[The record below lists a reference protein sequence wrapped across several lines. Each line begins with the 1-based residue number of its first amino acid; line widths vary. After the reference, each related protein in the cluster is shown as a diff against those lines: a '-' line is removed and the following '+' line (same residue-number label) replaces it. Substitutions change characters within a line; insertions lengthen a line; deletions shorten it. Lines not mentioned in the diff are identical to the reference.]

1 MAVRP
6 NYQQSHGDFSPL
18 YASGSAQQ
26 SKSAS
31 SFCHDQ
37 GFGMEDLVW
46 EQYTVTLQKDP
57 RKGFG
62 IAVSGGRDNPHFK
75 NGDNSI
81 VISDVL
87 PGGPAD
93 GSLFENDRV
102 IMVNG
107 TLLENVPHSF
117 AVQQLRKCGKT
128 AVLVVRRPRRIPM
141 GMPSKSEPALD
152 VIGDYAE
159 FENRTAY
166 TAYSDRSG
174 IGGSSPDRA
183 YRRDQER
190 GPYYEREQGGYGN
203 RARSVD
209 QDLNV
214 DYGLRRENVRGRSMD
229 RGLDE
234 DPGYRRDRSRGR
246 SMDRGLD
253 EDPGYRK
260 DRSRGRSMD
269 HGLDED
275 PGYRRDHSR
284 GRSIDR
290 DLDDP
295 REYRRDSSHN
305 RNLERDRPDRSMD
318 YSPEPAYGRR
328 ASPDRRYEKEIQKS
342 RSRDRLDSR
351 TPSPQPNEGSDKTN
365 CVLLTKKKPN
375 EEYGLRLGSQI
386 YIKGLTNTGLA
397 AKDGNLHE
405 GDIILKINGI
415 LTENMSLTEAQ
426 ALIEKSRGKLQ
437 LVVLRDKK
445 QTLLTLPY
453 VEDSESDMDDDI
465 PQSNKRRNPRAREA

>member
-6 NYQQSHGDFSPL
+6 HY
-18 YASGSAQQ
+18 
-26 SKSAS
+26 
-31 SFCHDQ
+31 Q
-37 GFGMEDLVW
+37 GFGLEDMVW
-46 EQYTVTLQKDP
+46 EQYTVTLQKDL

-93 GSLFENDRV
+93 GRLLENDRV
-102 IMVNG
+102 VMVNG

-128 AVLVVRRPRRIPM
+128 AVLVVRRPRRVQM

-152 VIGDYAE
+152 VIDDYTE
-159 FENRTAY
+159 FESRTAY

-174 IGGSSPDRA
+174 FGGSQGHDPSPERA

-190 GPYYEREQGGYGN
+190 GPYYERGYGS

-209 QDLNV
+209 QDLNI
-214 DYGLRRENVRGRSMD
+214 DYGLRQDQGRGRSMD
-229 RGLDE
+229 RGLD
-234 DPGYRRDRSRGR
+234 DDGGYRRDQNRGR
-246 SMDRGLD
+246 SIERDLDDDR
-253 EDPGYRK
+253 
-260 DRSRGRSMD
+260 
-269 HGLDED
+269 
-275 PGYRRDHSR
+275 GYRRERSR

-290 DLDDP
+290 DLDDDHGYKKDRSRGRSLDRGLDDP
-295 REYRRDSSHN
+295 REYRQDEN
-305 RNLERDRPDRSMD
+305 RTRTLDREGYGRRSD
-318 YSPEPAYGRR
+318 YSPDPGYGRR
-328 ASPDRRYEKEIQKS
+328 ASPERKYEKEIQKS
-342 RSRDRLDSR
+342 RSRDKLQSR
-351 TPSPQPNEGSDKTN
+351 SPSPPHPYEGSDKTN
-365 CVLLTKKKPN
+365 CVLLTKKKAN

-405 GDIILKINGI
+405 GDIVLKINGI
-415 LTENMSLTEAQ
+415 LTENMSLAEAQ

-445 QTLLTLPY
+445 QTLINLPY
-453 VEDSESDMDDDI
+453 VEDSDSDMDVDI
-465 PQSNKRRNPRAREA
+465 PQGNKRRNPRSREA

>member
-6 NYQQSHGDFSPL
+6 HF
-18 YASGSAQQ
+18 
-26 SKSAS
+26 
-31 SFCHDQ
+31 Q
-37 GFGMEDLVW
+37 GLGMEEMVW
-46 EQYTVTLQKDP
+46 EQYTVTLQRDP

-93 GSLFENDRV
+93 GSLLENDRV
-102 IMVNG
+102 VMVNG

-117 AVQQLRKCGKT
+117 AVQQLRKCGKI
-128 AVLVVRRPRRIPM
+128 AVLVVRRPRKIPM

-152 VIGDYAE
+152 IMDDYAE

-166 TAYSDRSG
+166 SAYSDRSG
-174 IGGSSPDRA
+174 LGASRSRDPSPDRGF
-183 YRRDQER
+183 RREPER
-190 GPYYEREQGGYGN
+190 GPYYERDSRGYGN

-209 QDLNV
+209 QDLNL
-214 DYGLRRENVRGRSMD
+214 DYGLRRDYARGRSMD

-234 DPGYRRDRSRGR
+234 DPGYRRD
-246 SMDRGLD
+246 
-253 EDPGYRK
+253 
-260 DRSRGRSMD
+260 
-269 HGLDED
+269 
-275 PGYRRDHSR
+275 HSR
-284 GRSIDR
+284 GRSIERGLDDDR
-290 DLDDP
+290 LYKRERSRGRSLDRGLDDP
-295 REYRRDSSHN
+295 RDNRRESS
-305 RNLERDRPDRSMD
+305 RSRTLEQDRHGRSMD

-328 ASPDRRYEKEIQKS
+328 TSPDRKYEKEIQKS
-342 RSRDRLDSR
+342 RSRDRLQSR
-351 TPSPQPNEGSDKTN
+351 SPSPQPYEDSDKTN

-405 GDIILKINGI
+405 GDIILKVIC
-415 LTENMSLTEAQ
+415 
-426 ALIEKSRGKLQ
+426 
-437 LVVLRDKK
+437 
-445 QTLLTLPY
+445 
-453 VEDSESDMDDDI
+453 
-465 PQSNKRRNPRAREA
+465 